1 MYQNLTKDEILS
13 KLRDPDSGDLFA
25 EADRV
30 RKQYCGDEVHLR
42 AIIEFSNYCKRDCL
56 YCGLRKSNGKLTRY
70 RMTVDEIFCAA
81 RNAQSLGYQTIVLQ
95 SGEDD
100 GFSTDE
106 LCGLVRKIKKELDLA
121 ITLSV
126 GEKTYEEYR
135 AMKEAGADRYLLK
148 IETTNPEL
156 FKKLKPDSD
165 LEKRSQCLE
174 NLKNLGFQVGS
185 GVMVGLPG
193 QTLEDLTDDICFFR
207 ESDFDMIG
215 IGPVIPHPETP
226 LNQAKKGELNL
237 VLKVV
242 ALTRLA
248 TLNAHLPATT
258 AIGTIDPAGRQK
270 ALMCGANIMMPNATP
285 KQYRRFYEIYPN
297 KICITE
303 NPNDCNSCIQNML
316 RSLGRKLGA
325 GYGHSLKRSMV
336 KKG

>member
-13 KLRDPDSGDLFA
+13 KLRDPDSSDLFA

-215 IGPVIPHPETP
+215 IGPFIPHPETP

>member
-1 MYQNLTKDEILS
+1 S
-13 KLRDPDSGDLFA
+13 SDLFA

-215 IGPVIPHPETP
+215 IGPFIPHPETP